1 MEFRLRADKRALE
14 HEKGEWQKNLERF
27 ESLPDRPAD
36 MRDIEGSYALVAQ
49 HAYRLNEI
57 QFRNKRVD
65 YLFSPDIIVKEA
77 V

>member
-14 HEKGEWQKNLERF
+14 YEKGEWQKNSERF

-36 MRDIEGSYALVAQ
+36 MRDIEGSYGLVAS
-49 HAYRLNEI
+49 HAARLNEI
-57 QFRNKRVD
+57 QFRNQRVD